1 MSKRKQQRIT
11 AIKINMYQLYLTA
24 SKNKEN
30 LTEKKIMEIKV
41 QKEFINEN
49 RESQVIVII
58 LIFFFYCKLSLK
70 DEALNCSI
78 TSCSRI
84 IPS

>member
-24 SKNKEN
+24 SKNKQN
-30 LTEKKIMEIKV
+30 LTEKKKLIMEIKV

-58 LIFFFYCKLSLK
+58 LILFLL
-70 DEALNCSI
+70 
-78 TSCSRI
+78 
-84 IPS
+84 

>member
-1 MSKRKQQRIT
+1 MSKRKQQRII

-58 LIFFFYCKLSLK
+58 LIFFFLL
-70 DEALNCSI
+70 
-78 TSCSRI
+78 
-84 IPS
+84 

>member
-30 LTEKKIMEIKV
+30 LTEKKTNYGNKSSKGVHKWESRISS
-41 QKEFINEN
+41 N
-49 RESQVIVII
+49 RDNFN
-58 LIFFFYCKLSLK
+58 FFFSTVNYH
-70 DEALNCSI
+70 
-78 TSCSRI
+78 
-84 IPS
+84 

>member
-30 LTEKKIMEIKV
+30 LTEKKTNYGNKSSKGV
-41 QKEFINEN
+41 HK
-49 RESQVIVII
+49 
-58 LIFFFYCKLSLK
+58 
-70 DEALNCSI
+70 
-78 TSCSRI
+78 
-84 IPS
+84 

>member
-30 LTEKKIMEIKV
+30 LTEKKIMEIKI

-49 RESQVIVII
+49 RESQVILII
-58 LIFFFYCKLSLK
+58 LILFLL
-70 DEALNCSI
+70 
-78 TSCSRI
+78 
-84 IPS
+84 

>member
-49 RESQVIVII
+49 RESQIIVII
-58 LIFFFYCKLSLK
+58 LILFLL
-70 DEALNCSI
+70 
-78 TSCSRI
+78 
-84 IPS
+84 

>member
-24 SKNKEN
+24 SKNKQN
-30 LTEKKIMEIKV
+30 LTEKKKLIMEIKV

-58 LIFFFYCKLSLK
+58 LIFFFLL
-70 DEALNCSI
+70 
-78 TSCSRI
+78 
-84 IPS
+84 

>member
-1 MSKRKQQRIT
+1 
-11 AIKINMYQLYLTA
+11 MYQLYLTA

-58 LIFFFYCKLSLK
+58 LILFLL
-70 DEALNCSI
+70 
-78 TSCSRI
+78 
-84 IPS
+84 

>member
-11 AIKINMYQLYLTA
+11 AIKINMHQLYLTA

-58 LIFFFYCKLSLK
+58 LILFLL
-70 DEALNCSI
+70 
-78 TSCSRI
+78 
-84 IPS
+84 

>member
-11 AIKINMYQLYLTA
+11 AIKINMHQLYLTA

-58 LIFFFYCKLSLK
+58 LIFFFLL
-70 DEALNCSI
+70 
-78 TSCSRI
+78 
-84 IPS
+84 

>member
-58 LIFFFYCKLSLK
+58 LIFFFLL
-70 DEALNCSI
+70 
-78 TSCSRI
+78 
-84 IPS
+84 

>member
-1 MSKRKQQRIT
+1 
-11 AIKINMYQLYLTA
+11 MYQLYLTA

-30 LTEKKIMEIKV
+30 LTEKKKLIMEIKV

-58 LIFFFYCKLSLK
+58 LIFFFLL
-70 DEALNCSI
+70 
-78 TSCSRI
+78 
-84 IPS
+84 

>member
-30 LTEKKIMEIKV
+30 LTEKKKTNYGNKSSKGV
-41 QKEFINEN
+41 HK
-49 RESQVIVII
+49 
-58 LIFFFYCKLSLK
+58 
-70 DEALNCSI
+70 
-78 TSCSRI
+78 
-84 IPS
+84 

>member
-58 LIFFFYCKLSLK
+58 LILFLL
-70 DEALNCSI
+70 
-78 TSCSRI
+78 
-84 IPS
+84 

>member
-1 MSKRKQQRIT
+1 MSKRKQQRII

-24 SKNKEN
+24 SKNKQN
-30 LTEKKIMEIKV
+30 LTEKKKLIMEIKV

-58 LIFFFYCKLSLK
+58 LILFLL
-70 DEALNCSI
+70 
-78 TSCSRI
+78 
-84 IPS
+84 

>member
-24 SKNKEN
+24 SKNKQN
-30 LTEKKIMEIKV
+30 LTEKKKLIMEIKV

-49 RESQVIVII
+49 RESQVILII
-58 LIFFFYCKLSLK
+58 LILFLL
-70 DEALNCSI
+70 
-78 TSCSRI
+78 
-84 IPS
+84 

>member
-30 LTEKKIMEIKV
+30 LTEKKNYGNKSSKGV
-41 QKEFINEN
+41 QWESRISSN
-49 RESQVIVII
+49 RDNFN
-58 LIFFFYCKLSLK
+58 FFF
-70 DEALNCSI
+70 SI
-78 TSCSRI
+78 VNYH
-84 IPS
+84 

>member
-30 LTEKKIMEIKV
+30 LTEKKIMEIKI

-58 LIFFFYCKLSLK
+58 LILFLL
-70 DEALNCSI
+70 
-78 TSCSRI
+78 
-84 IPS
+84 

>member
-41 QKEFINEN
+41 HKWE
-49 RESQVIVII
+49 
-58 LIFFFYCKLSLK
+58 
-70 DEALNCSI
+70 
-78 TSCSRI
+78 SRI
-84 IPS
+84 SSNRDNFNSFSIVNYH

>member
-49 RESQVIVII
+49 RESQVILII
-58 LIFFFYCKLSLK
+58 LILFLL
-70 DEALNCSI
+70 
-78 TSCSRI
+78 
-84 IPS
+84 